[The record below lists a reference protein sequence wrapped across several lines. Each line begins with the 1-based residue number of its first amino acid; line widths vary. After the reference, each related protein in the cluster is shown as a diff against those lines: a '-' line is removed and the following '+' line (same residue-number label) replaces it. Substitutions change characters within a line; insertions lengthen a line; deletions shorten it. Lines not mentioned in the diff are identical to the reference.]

1 MGLLIPYD
9 NDKIEKDI
17 RQSVEEEV
25 SSIFSVED
33 TPELR
38 QGVNKVALRLFE
50 HNEKAYHAAVRM
62 MNQYGKAA
70 IVHPTGTG
78 KSYIA
83 FKLIED
89 NPEKTAIWLSP
100 SEYIFKTQLE
110 SLKRNDPDF
119 PLANVRFYTYA
130 KLMCCTQAQLD
141 EIAAQKPA
149 YIILDEFHRAGAEC
163 WGESTVALLK
173 LCPDAKLLGLT
184 ATNIRYLD
192 NNRDMAEELF
202 GGHIASEMTLG
213 EAIVR
218 GILPAP
224 KYVTTVYQYQKEL
237 ARYQTRINNLRSAG
251 IQDVNQ
257 KYLDALRRTLE
268 KADGLDKVFA
278 HHITNKSGKYIVF
291 CANKEHMDEM
301 VSHVPEWFAGVNPDV
316 AVYEA
321 YSDDPGTDK
330 AFTDFKA
337 DQGGRLKLLFCIDML
352 NEGVHVEGI
361 SGVILFRPTVSPI
374 IYKQQ
379 IGRALTAG
387 DSKTPLILDVV
398 NNFEGLNSISGLD
411 TELREAVYRLFVNGE
426 GSKIVT
432 ERFEI
437 IEQVHDCRVLFER
450 LQASLSSTWDHYFS
464 EASIY
469 YAEHGNLR
477 VPVEYSTLAGLNLG
491 SWVQLQRLIRNGK
504 RIGNLTEA
512 QIQRLDS
519 LGMIWDDRAEFA
531 WKRGLEHAKAYFEEH
546 GNLLVPA
553 KYKAKDDFA
562 LGHWILTKRKDRSNG
577 RMTEEEIRQLDAL
590 GMAWN
595 AVSAKWERGYAEAAA
610 YYEQYADLEVPTKYI
625 TESGLKLG
633 AWISYQK
640 DAYQKGLLS
649 TERIHRLEQI
659 GMNWGERNYRR
670 WMEQYHA
677 AERYYQV
684 HGDLNVPA
692 NYVTE
697 DGIKLGKWIATL
709 RHARKK
715 QTDVRTKLT
724 PERIAMLDTIGMQW
738 VKPTAKAKT
747 VRLSREEQWEARLE
761 CVKAYQKKYG
771 DLNIPA
777 KYKTDEGFWLG
788 RWWYLQKKLLR
799 EEPGKLKPE
808 QVEKLKEVLIGGAG
822 KVVLPESA

>member
-1 MGLLIPYD
+1 M
-9 NDKIEKDI
+9 
-17 RQSVEEEV
+17 
-25 SSIFSVED
+25 
-33 TPELR
+33 
-38 QGVNKVALRLFE
+38 
-50 HNEKAYHAAVRM
+50 
-62 MNQYGKAA
+62 
-70 IVHPTGTG
+70 
-78 KSYIA
+78 
-83 FKLIED
+83 
-89 NPEKTAIWLSP
+89 
-100 SEYIFKTQLE
+100 
-110 SLKRNDPDF
+110 
-119 PLANVRFYTYA
+119 
-130 KLMCCTQAQLD
+130 
-141 EIAAQKPA
+141 
-149 YIILDEFHRAGAEC
+149 
-163 WGESTVALLK
+163 
-173 LCPDAKLLGLT
+173 
-184 ATNIRYLD
+184 
-192 NNRDMAEELF
+192 
-202 GGHIASEMTLG
+202 
-213 EAIVR
+213 
-218 GILPAP
+218 
-224 KYVTTVYQYQKEL
+224 
-237 ARYQTRINNLRSAG
+237 
-251 IQDVNQ
+251 
-257 KYLDALRRTLE
+257 
-268 KADGLDKVFA
+268 
-278 HHITNKSGKYIVF
+278 
-291 CANKEHMDEM
+291 
-301 VSHVPEWFAGVNPDV
+301 
-316 AVYEA
+316 
-321 YSDDPGTDK
+321 
-330 AFTDFKA
+330 
-337 DQGGRLKLLFCIDML
+337 
-352 NEGVHVEGI
+352 EGI
-361 SGVILFRPTVSPI
+361 SGVILFRPTISPI

-398 NNFEGLNSISGLD
+398 NNFEGLSSISGIQS
-411 TELREAVYRLFVNGE
+411 ELNEAVHRLFANGE

-432 ERFEI
+432 EHFEVV
-437 IEQVHDCRVLFER
+437 EQVQDCRVLFER

-469 YAEHGNLR
+469 YAEHRNLR
-477 VPVEYSTLAGLNLG
+477 VPVDYATSAGLHLG
-491 SWVQLQRLIRNGK
+491 TWVQLQRLIRNGK
-504 RIGNLTEA
+504 RMGSLTEA
-512 QIQRLDS
+512 QIRRLDNI
-519 LGMIWDDRAEFA
+519 GMIWDDRAEFA
-531 WKRGLEHAKAYFEEH
+531 WKRGLEHAKAYFEEQ

-562 LGHWILTKRKDRSNG
+562 LGHWIMTKRKDRSNG

-633 AWISYQK
+633 VWISYQK

-649 TERIHRLEQI
+649 TEQIRRLEQI
-659 GMNWGERNYRR
+659 GMNWGERNYHR

-684 HGDLNVPA
+684 HGDLDVPA

-799 EEPGKLKPE
+799 DEPGKLKPE

>member
-9 NDKIEKDI
+9 NDKIEKDV

-119 PLANVRFYTYA
+119 PLANVHFYTYA

-237 ARYQTRINNLRSAG
+237 ARYQTRINNLRSSG

-291 CANKEHMDEM
+291 CANKEQMDEM
-301 VSHVPEWFAGVNPDV
+301 ISHVPEWFAGVNPDV

-321 YSDDPGTDK
+321 YSDDPGTDQ
-330 AFTDFKA
+330 AFADFKA
-337 DQGGRLKLLFCIDML
+337 DQSKRLKLLFCIDML
-352 NEGVHVEGI
+352 NEGVHVDGI
-361 SGVILFRPTVSPI
+361 SGVILFRPTISPI

-398 NNFEGLNSISGLD
+398 NNFEGLSSISGIQS
-411 TELREAVYRLFVNGE
+411 ELNEAVHRLFANGE

-432 ERFEI
+432 EHFEV
-437 IEQVHDCRVLFER
+437 IEQVQDCRVLFER

-469 YAEHGNLR
+469 YAEHRNLR
-477 VPVEYSTLAGLNLG
+477 VPVDYATSAGLHLG
-491 SWVQLQRLIRNGK
+491 TWVQLQRLIRNGK
-504 RIGNLTEA
+504 RMGSLTEA
-512 QIQRLDS
+512 QIRRLDNI
-519 LGMIWDDRAEFA
+519 GMIWDDRAEFA
-531 WKRGLEHAKAYFEEH
+531 WKRGLEHAKAYFEEQ

-633 AWISYQK
+633 VWISYQK

-649 TERIHRLEQI
+649 TEQIRRLEQI
-659 GMNWGERNYRR
+659 GMNWGERNYHR

-684 HGDLNVPA
+684 HGDLDVPA

-799 EEPGKLKPE
+799 DEPGKLKPE
-808 QVEKLKEVLIGGAG
+808 QVEKLEEVLEGERKKA
-822 KVVLPESA
+822 LPESA